1 MMKKSPVKQHGLSLI
16 ELMIAMALGLFVIV
30 GISYV
35 YINGKKSSITNDQVS
50 MLQANGQAA
59 LQELTS
65 IIQHAGYSS
74 SSVAPFKDIFI
85 RDVVS
90 TSSCTD
96 STDSVS
102 TPALFSAMTNNT
114 TTYGD
119 TIGVVYLGDDT
130 LNLDCAGNELPTTCQ
145 LGSGASRDAS
155 KIYNQF
161 FVAQNAAGDPALNCS
176 GSRTAGSVE
185 IAEGVENIQFVYGE
199 DINADGVAD
208 RYVNSTSVTNWE
220 EVVSVNISVLIRSL
234 QPVARTNTARSYQLS
249 EDSVINTND
258 RYLRSVFTA
267 TVRLRNVIL

>member
-1 MMKKSPVKQHGLSLI
+1 MNKSRVKQYGLSLL
-16 ELMIAMALGLFVIV
+16 ELMIAMVLGLFIIV

-74 SSVAPFKDIFI
+74 NSVAPFEDIFI
-85 RDVVS
+85 RTAIS

-102 TPALFSAMTNNT
+102 SPALFSAMINNNPDH
-114 TTYGD
+114 GD

-130 LNLDCAGNELPTTCQ
+130 LNLDCAGNELPATCR
-145 LGSGASRDAS
+145 LESGAPRDAS

-161 FVAQNAAGDPALNCS
+161 FVAENAAGIPALNCS
-176 GSRTAGSVE
+176 GSRTSASVE

-199 DINADGVAD
+199 DINTDGVAD
-208 RYVNSTSVTNWE
+208 RYVNSASVTNWE
-220 EVVSVNISVLIRSL
+220 EVVSVNVAVLIRSL